1 MLNTDILTKP
11 DFFKGI
17 HGTNTRRSADMTAG
31 IADMHMIIH
40 TMGFRM
46 NMDIIMKST
55 RMNTCMERKP
65 AMDTESAAGAA
76 TAMITKR
83 KAGKR
88 TEAS

>member
-17 HGTNTRRSADMTAG
+17 HRTNTLTGRAG
-31 IADMHMIIH
+31 
-40 TMGFRM
+40 
-46 NMDIIMKST
+46 T
-55 RMNTCMERKP
+55 RMNIPMAGLRMNTNTPAGSTRTNTGMERKP